1 MAAGTVSE
9 LLPDHTLLARF
20 ATQGDA
26 AAFAEM
32 LRRHGPMVR
41 ATCRRHLGNSDDA
54 DDAFQCVFLVLVRRA
69 ASIRHGSLLGPW
81 LHTVAVRAARKA
93 LALRQRRLRRERPV
107 AVDLEP
113 ACLPAEPH
121 DWLPLLDEAMQG
133 LPEKYR
139 VPLLLCELEGMS
151 RADAA
156 AQLALAEGTLSSRL
170 ARGRTLLRK
179 RLARRGV
186 TVTVVAL
193 TAGLATQALAQV
205 PAGLVAST
213 TQAVFTGA
221 VPAPVATL
229 TQEVL
234 HAMFVAKLQFV
245 GSVLL
250 GLILVLASGSAFV
263 WHVAAQTPEPQAP
276 AAKDR
281 EALQGTWKVVDAQIN
296 GKDIDAQEQE
306 MIKGKPF
313 VFEGNKL
320 TVKVPTEYR
329 LDATKTPREI
339 DIVPTEGPENE
350 KGQTFRGIYDLK
362 GDDLRIAFQGPTQA
376 RPKSFDEA
384 GAMLFTLK
392 RQKKE

>member
-1 MAAGTVSE
+1 MVSE
-9 LLPDHTLLARF
+9 TLPDHTLLARF

-26 AAFAEM
+26 AAFAE
-32 LRRHGPMVR
+32 LVRRHGPMVH
-41 ATCRRHLGNSDDA
+41 ATCRRHLGNSEDA

-69 ASIRHGSLLGPW
+69 ASIRHGSLLGLW
-81 LHTVAVRAARKA
+81 LHTVAVHTARKA
-93 LALRQRRLRRERPV
+93 LALRQRRLRRERQ
-107 AVDLEP
+107 AAADLEP
-113 ACLPAEPH
+113 ACPPAEPH
-121 DWLPLLDEAMQG
+121 DWLPLLDEALRA

-139 VPLLLCELEGMS
+139 APLLLCELEGKS

-170 ARGRTLLRK
+170 ARGRTLLRQ
-179 RLARRGV
+179 RLLRRGV
-186 TVTVVAL
+186 TVTAVAL

-205 PAGLVAST
+205 PVGLVAST

-234 HAMFVAKLQFV
+234 HTMFIARLQFV

-250 GLILVLASGSAFV
+250 GVILVLAGGGFLV
-263 WHVAAQTPEPQAP
+263 WQVAAQPPEPQTP

-281 EALQGTWKVVDAQIN
+281 EALQGTWKVVDAQVNGQAIN
-296 GKDIDAQEQE
+296 AQEQE

-313 VFEGNKL
+313 VFAGNKL
-320 TVKVPTEYR
+320 TAKGPAEFR
-329 LDATKTPREI
+329 LDATKSPREI
-339 DIVPTEGPENE
+339 DIVPAEGPETE

-362 GDDLRIAFQGPTQA
+362 GDDLRIAFQSPNQA
-376 RPKSFDEA
+376 RPKAFDEA
-384 GAMLFTLK
+384 GVMVLTLK